1 MNSSS
6 TEAAD
11 AADQVAALQ
20 AQVRGLQARLR
31 SSEAKVAMW
40 EEACQQ
46 LVHCIVLSPDM
57 NEYYSE
63 LCTELLTGALSSVE
77 QISQVRFVE
86 CSFPSVPNEA
96 PHIQLER
103 WESLADSEWQFRW
116 APSWSVQV
124 AVEGSQ
130 YMTFSLMIRLFDLR
144 VAGRIKVRMSPDLSS
159 IGLMFT
165 QLPKLRLKTE
175 CSISLGSVPLPL
187 QTYIESVVQEEFRT
201 WLIENVVTPNEMVLN
216 PEGFQ
221 PKDGLTPADYEK
233 AVKAAAMAKS
243 LSRTS
248 SSST

>member
-130 YMTFSLMIRLFDLR
+130 YMTFNLMLRLFDLR
-144 VAGRIKVRMSPDLSS
+144 VSGRIKGNIPIRFES
-159 IGLMFT
+159 II
-165 QLPKLRLKTE
+165 P
-175 CSISLGSVPLPL
+175 
-187 QTYIESVVQEEFRT
+187 
-201 WLIENVVTPNEMVLN
+201 
-216 PEGFQ
+216 
-221 PKDGLTPADYEK
+221 
-233 AVKAAAMAKS
+233 
-243 LSRTS
+243 TS
-248 SSST
+248 TTS